1 MSKFKATMK
10 LRVCVNRVNEQL
22 RSDNVF
28 VTVDGDTI
36 KNNYSFSYKFESIYK
51 NTGFYAD
58 SNLKDIPFSTKHCAA
73 NIVGDPKDMKSL
85 ILRAYQDITNYRF
98 TECYPDLEL
107 SIRIEEIGS
116 VDFYDKK
123 YTETV
128 SINGRDH
135 KLDILLN
142 HEEGYIYDITIYLD
156 HRLIGELKHIAIESC
171 KLRSTLNMIAAK
183 MYLDSLIEENRIIGD
198 YYSFIPDLETFKEKK

>member
-10 LRVCVNRVNEQL
+10 LIVCVNRLNEHL

-36 KNNYSFSYKFESIYK
+36 KNNYSFSYKFENVYK
-51 NTGFYAD
+51 NTWFYGD
-58 SNLKDIPFSTKHCAA
+58 SILKDLPFTTKHCAG
-73 NIVGDPKDMKSL
+73 NIVGDPKDIKSL

-116 VDFYDKK
+116 VCFYDKK
-123 YTETV
+123 FTETV
-128 SINGRDH
+128 SINGKDH
-135 KLDILLN
+135 RLDIFLN
-142 HEEGYIYDITIYLD
+142 YGEACIDNITIYLD
-156 HRLIGELKHIAIESC
+156 HRLIGELKHVVIESC

-183 MYLDSLIEENRIIGD
+183 MYLDSLIEDNWIIGD

>member
-28 VTVDGDTI
+28 VSVDGDTI
-36 KNNYSFSYKFESIYK
+36 KNNYSFSYKFQSIYK
-51 NTGFYAD
+51 NIGFYAD
-58 SNLKDIPFSTKHCAA
+58 SNLKDLPFTVDHYASG
-73 NIVGDPKDMKSL
+73 IVGDPRDIKAL
-85 ILRAYQDITNYRF
+85 IITAYQDIMRHRF
-98 TECYPDLEL
+98 NECYPDLEI

-116 VDFYDKK
+116 VDFYYKK

-135 KLDILLN
+135 KLEILINNEKADIDN
-142 HEEGYIYDITIYLD
+142 ISIYLD
-156 HRLIGELKHIAIESC
+156 HTLIGELEHMSIESC

-183 MYLDSLIEENRIIGD
+183 MYLDSFIEENRVIGD